1 MDYNKPYDRID
12 RVNNQILDI
21 LGNIIVKYID
31 LSYLG
36 FVTFTKVD
44 VSRDLRIAKVY
55 YSVLNQK
62 LSNDQLNIEL
72 NKLRKPFKKY
82 LGPELT
88 MKHTPDLRFYF
99 DDTYEY
105 TEYVSNLI
113 KKLNKLDK
121 SDN

>member
-1 MDYNKPYDRID
+1 MDHNKPYDRID

-31 LSYLG
+31 LNHLG

-44 VSRDLRIAKVY
+44 VSRDLRTAKVY

-62 LSNDQLNIEL
+62 LSNNQLNIEL

>member
-1 MDYNKPYDRID
+1 MDHNKPYDRIE

-21 LGNIIVKYID
+21 LGDILIKYID
-31 LSYLG
+31 LSHLG
-36 FVTFTKVD
+36 FVTFTKIY

-55 YSVLNQK
+55 YSVLNQRLK
-62 LSNDQLNIEL
+62 KNQLNVEI
-72 NKLRKPFKKY
+72 NKFRKPFKKY
-82 LGPELT
+82 LGPQLR

-105 TEYVSNLI
+105 TEYVSKLI
-113 KKLNKLDK
+113 NKLDK

>member
-1 MDYNKPYDRID
+1 MDHNKPYDRID

-21 LGNIIVKYID
+21 LGDILIKYID
-31 LSYLG
+31 LRHLG
-36 FVTFTKVD
+36 FVTFTKIN
-44 VSRDLRIAKVY
+44 VSRDLRLARVY

-62 LSNDQLNIEL
+62 FSKNQLNVEI
-72 NKLRKPFKKY
+72 NKYRKPFKKY
-82 LGPELT
+82 LAPELT

-105 TEYVSNLI
+105 TEYVSDLI
-113 KKLNKLDK
+113 NKLDK

>member
-1 MDYNKPYDRID
+1 MDHNKPYDRIE

-21 LGNIIVKYID
+21 LGNTLIKHID
-31 LSYLG
+31 LSHLG
-36 FVTFTKVD
+36 FVTFTKID
-44 VSRDLRIAKVY
+44 VSRDLRLAKVY

-62 LSNDQLNIEL
+62 LSKNQLNIEL
-72 NKLRKPFKKY
+72 NKFRKPFKKY

-105 TEYVSNLI
+105 SDFVSRLI
-113 KKLNKLDK
+113 NNLNKR
-121 SDN
+121 DN